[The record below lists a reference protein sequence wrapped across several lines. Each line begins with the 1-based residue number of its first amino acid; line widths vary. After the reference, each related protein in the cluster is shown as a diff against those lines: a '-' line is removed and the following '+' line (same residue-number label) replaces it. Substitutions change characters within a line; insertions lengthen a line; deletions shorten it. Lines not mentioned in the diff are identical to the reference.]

1 LAVFWQFQELK
12 KLNDKDLFTLMLNGK
27 KNFFLSI
34 TLLLVVVVVRLLFPA
49 NFAQAETDQEKL
61 DRLAKQIQ
69 EFQTEITRLSSQANT
84 LSNQIAQYDI
94 QIKLTALKIQETES
108 EILQLGGRINQL
120 EVSLNELTQAFTSRV
135 VQSYKMIRLHEPLV
149 TLVGSAD
156 LTSNFSNYQY
166 LKKIEE
172 SDRKLLVRLENAQV
186 NYKDE
191 KISQENLQDEL
202 ESQKKVLDGQKA
214 AKAKLLATTKNDEK
228 KFQQLLAQ
236 ARAEMEAIQAIIA
249 GGGQETEAG
258 SVSEGARIANI
269 IPSASPCSS
278 GGHLHFAVA
287 SGGIYKNP
295 ADYLSPKT
303 VTWDNSPDSS
313 FSFNGSWQWPIN
325 DPIRITQGFGMT
337 YYAAQ
342 LKYYGGN
349 PHTGIDM
356 LNANN
361 DWMVKAVKSG
371 TLYRGAIGCGG
382 GTLRYVH
389 VKQGDGIDT
398 YYLHVNY

>member
-1 LAVFWQFQELK
+1 
-12 KLNDKDLFTLMLNGK
+12 MLNGK
-27 KNFFLSI
+27 KHFFLPI
-34 TLLLVVVVVRLLFPA
+34 TLILLTLVVRLLFPA
-49 NFAQAETDQEKL
+49 NVAQAETDQEKL

-69 EFQTEITRLSSQANT
+69 EYQGEITRLSSQANT

-94 QIKLTALKIQETES
+94 QIKLTSLKIQETE
-108 EILQLGGRINQL
+108 EKILQLGGRIDQL
-120 EVSLNELTQAFTSRV
+120 EVSLNELTNAFTSRV
-135 VQSYKMIRLHEPLV
+135 VQSYKMVRLHEPLI
-149 TLVGSAD
+149 TLIGSVD
-156 LTSNFSNYQY
+156 LTTNFSNYQY

-172 SDRKLLVRLENAQV
+172 SDRSLLVRLENAQV
-186 NYKDE
+186 NYKDQ
-191 KISQENLQDEL
+191 KFSQENLQNEL

-214 AKAKLLATTKNDEK
+214 AKARLLAATKNDEK
-228 KFQQLLAQ
+228 RFQQLLAQ

-258 SVSEGARIANI
+258 SVSEGARIASI

-303 VTWDNSPDSS
+303 VIWDNSPDSS
-313 FSFNGSWQWPIN
+313 FSFNGSWQWPVN

-349 PHTGIDM
+349 PHTGVDM
-356 LNANN
+356 LSAGS
-361 DWMVKAVKSG
+361 DWTVKAVKSG

-382 GTLRYVH
+382 GTLRYVR
-389 VKQGDGIDT
+389 VKQSDGIDT